1 MSNVKELTHILED
14 ILVKEPRYIS
24 ERLFIVWNYFLLIL
38 ASLTISQPLLQ
49 RSLMLNLQ
57 NGVIRKKTINRT
69 PCTQHT
75 VY

>member
-49 RSLMLNLQ
+49 RSLMLNLR
-57 NGVIRKKTINRT
+57 NGVIFLDVIIKT
-69 PCTQHT
+69 
-75 VY
+75 

>member
-24 ERLFIVWNYFLLIL
+24 ERLYIVWNYFLLIL

-49 RSLMLNLQ
+49 RSLMLNLR
-57 NGVIRKKTINRT
+57 NGVIFLDVIIKT
-69 PCTQHT
+69 
-75 VY
+75 

>member
-24 ERLFIVWNYFLLIL
+24 ERLYIVWNYFLLIL

-49 RSLMLNLQ
+49 RSLTLNLR
-57 NGVIRKKTINRT
+57 NGVIFLDVIIKT
-69 PCTQHT
+69 
-75 VY
+75 

>member
-24 ERLFIVWNYFLLIL
+24 ERLYIVWNYFLLIL

-49 RSLMLNLQ
+49 RSLMLNLR
-57 NGVIRKKTINRT
+57 NGVIFLDVITRWRN
-69 PCTQHT
+69 
-75 VY
+75 

>member
-14 ILVKEPRYIS
+14 ILVKEPRNIS

-49 RSLMLNLQ
+49 RSLMLNLR
-57 NGVIRKKTINRT
+57 NGVIFLDVIIKT
-69 PCTQHT
+69 
-75 VY
+75 